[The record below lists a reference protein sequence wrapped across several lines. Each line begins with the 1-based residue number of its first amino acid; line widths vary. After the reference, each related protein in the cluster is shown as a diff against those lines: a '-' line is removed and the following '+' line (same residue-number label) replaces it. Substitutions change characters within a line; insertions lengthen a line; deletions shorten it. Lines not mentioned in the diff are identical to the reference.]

1 MHFVG
6 SSGFALCEWLGGL
19 PVVVNDV
26 NPVGS
31 PMAAKLVH
39 CLQAQHGQSFQN
51 QAAAAQAGCRVASA
65 AAPLPGDL
73 LREISH
79 LRKEC
84 SALRRQLRH
93 AGRVAEQAPEVRITH
108 SRPPPLPP
116 TRMLSSTSTKNME
129 CREPL
134 KPIAAA

>member
-93 AGRVAEQAPEVRITH
+93 AGRVAEQAPEADFAEALQRV
-108 SRPPPLPP
+108 SCSG
-116 TRMLSSTSTKNME
+116 LSFNMKQASGGG
-129 CREPL
+129 L
-134 KPIAAA
+134 LAVLADI